1 MLIEEFTGKYIQEGG
16 GELSK
21 LYIEFTSAVDWLA
34 NLEISQLTND
44 ENGRTYLKDFNLK
57 TLNDRMY

>member
-16 GELSK
+16 NELSK

-34 NLEISQLTND
+34 NLEIGKLTND
-44 ENGRTYLKDFNLK
+44 AKGREYLRDFNL
-57 TLNDRMY
+57 